1 MKKDPGHEWGWAA
14 GALEGVQLVWAG
26 LGRPMVEQGRGGK
39 EAGVGIAS
47 LTGIQTDLGG
57 EF

>member
-1 MKKDPGHEWGWAA
+1 MKKDPGQEWGWAV
-14 GALEGVQLVWAG
+14 GGLEGVQPVWAG
-26 LGRPMVEQGRGGK
+26 LGRPTVEQGRGRK